1 MTSHPSRRICHKFLT
16 GGRENR
22 REGGKTGK
30 AQPEGEG
37 TREREQVAIPGRNDL
52 PQAQE
57 IHLRVFSFNQLLL
70 LFATHEFDFLFA
82 CDGTVCRRALL
93 VIQQFVAIVF
103 ARKRSGISPVGAMFR
118 QTPLQVV
125 GNTRVECSPS
135 RIGDNTNVMH
145 GKLSYPPVATK

>member
-1 MTSHPSRRICHKFLT
+1 M
-16 GGRENR
+16 
-22 REGGKTGK
+22 GK
-30 AQPEGEG
+30 AQPEDGG
-37 TREREQVAIPGRNDL
+37 TREREQIAIPGRNDL

-57 IHLRVFSFNQLLL
+57 IHLRVFLSDQLLL
-70 LFATHEFDFLFA
+70 LFAAHEFDFLFA
-82 CDGTVCRRALL
+82 RNGTVCRRALL
-93 VIQQFVAIVF
+93 IIQQFVAVVF

-135 RIGDNTNVMH
+135 RIGDDINVMH